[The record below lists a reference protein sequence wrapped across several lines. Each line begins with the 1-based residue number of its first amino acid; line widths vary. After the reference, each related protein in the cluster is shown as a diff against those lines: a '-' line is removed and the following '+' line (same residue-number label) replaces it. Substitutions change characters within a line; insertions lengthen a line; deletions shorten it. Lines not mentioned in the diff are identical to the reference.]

1 MSSVYFR
8 CCSFIGGVPQDCI
21 IFWEYPEVTNK
32 SININSDNTD
42 LCLIIFWVDF
52 KIVQYFVKISIYL
65 QLIFKFVI
73 YPAYSFIKQLEMT
86 KMLRKKS

>member
-21 IFWEYPEVTNK
+21 IFFWEYPEVTNK

-42 LCLIIFWVDF
+42 LCLIIFWEDF
-52 KIVQYFVKISIYL
+52 KIV
-65 QLIFKFVI
+65 
-73 YPAYSFIKQLEMT
+73 
-86 KMLRKKS
+86 